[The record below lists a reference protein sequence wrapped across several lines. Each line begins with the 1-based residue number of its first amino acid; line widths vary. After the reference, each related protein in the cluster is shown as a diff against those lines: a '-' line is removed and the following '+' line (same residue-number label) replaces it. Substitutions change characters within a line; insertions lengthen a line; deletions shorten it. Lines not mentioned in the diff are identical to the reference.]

1 MKKTVYILKGV
12 SGSGK
17 SSLAEELVKGRQGII
32 CCADDYL
39 YNVDGVY
46 DFTLANG
53 GQNHKLCQEKFL
65 DALEDW
71 TVNVIVVAN
80 TNVEPKHWNFYV
92 DAASRYNATIFH
104 LVVENRH
111 GGKDSHSVP
120 EHVLASQEQRIKNS
134 LKLR

>member
-1 MKKTVYILKGV
+1 MDKIVYILKGV

-17 SSLAEELVKGRQGII
+17 SKVAEQLVKNRLGVI

-39 YNVDGVY
+39 YNEKGEY
-46 DFTLANG
+46 DFRLANG
-53 GQNHKLCQEKFL
+53 GVNHKKCQEKFIDSL
-65 DALEDW
+65 FDN

-80 TNVEPKHWNFYV
+80 TNVEPKQWKFYQEEA
-92 DAASRYNATIFH
+92 DKANALVFH

-111 GGKDSHSVP
+111 GGKDSHNVP
-120 EHVLASQEQRIKNS
+120 ENILESQEQRIRTH